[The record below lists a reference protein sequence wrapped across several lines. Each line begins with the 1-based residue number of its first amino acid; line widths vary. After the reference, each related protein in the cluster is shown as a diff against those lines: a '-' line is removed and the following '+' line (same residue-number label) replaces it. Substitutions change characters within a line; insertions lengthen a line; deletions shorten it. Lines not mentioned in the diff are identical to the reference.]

1 MAILPKNYRRD
12 CLLGALGAALMLAG
26 DLCLSVIPAASGDSG
41 LFMREAYL
49 SGGYP
54 AWRLP
59 VLLATGLIGMALGC
73 FSVRVIHAQIQP
85 QYRKTRRLL
94 LVCGAIYLTSAG
106 ALHLLIGS
114 LADWTST
121 LAPLLGR
128 EKTAALIQAKYE
140 RLMPAMLLP
149 YAAMVLLMLG
159 SAWAVGTKKTVLPR
173 GMLAAHMLVWQLALM
188 LIPDIRQALG
198 AEVSTWDFVLSQGS
212 GNAALLLWM
221 LANAAWARSKR
232 EGTACPF

>member
-85 QYRKTRRLL
+85 QYRKTRRPLL
-94 LVCGAIYLTSAG
+94 ICGAIYLTSAG

-114 LADWTST
+114 MA
-121 LAPLLGR
+121 G
-128 EKTAALIQAKYE
+128 
-140 RLMPAMLLP
+140 
-149 YAAMVLLMLG
+149 
-159 SAWAVGTKKTVLPR
+159 
-173 GMLAAHMLVWQLALM
+173 
-188 LIPDIRQALG
+188 IR
-198 AEVSTWDFVLSQGS
+198 
-212 GNAALLLWM
+212 
-221 LANAAWARSKR
+221 RSYF
-232 EGTACPF
+232 A